1 MSWSKPIASDYSD
14 VDEAIEQLMAEMDRE
29 YNIISTANP
38 KAKPSNSSTM
48 PPPTTT
54 FIHVKRTNSNSAPN
68 PSSKYQKLDDDEA
81 DSFLSQRDMELFE
94 EMLYSQYMSTGDE
107 KEYAEGD
114 SSGSTNTTTV
124 DEGDEDEDGSDSEV
138 LPLPSCVPCA
148 SDSKRIRSSD
158 SALKNYAFDMPRM
171 SIGRCSSD
179 CGFGGN
185 CVGQTTIDEMATMVI
200 DFWDE
205 SDCEAPSS
213 QTRRVKVLKILRS
226 AFRPNDG
233 TFQFFAG
240 CKEKD
245 NRRVCEAG
253 FLILLGISNSPNAS
267 KAPGQWKRMKKYV
280 SSGKDA
286 AGIEY
291 KSQSEEKL
299 MKAESKGNKMKSAL
313 TFIEYFA
320 QEFGDT
326 IPGAEGNEVII
337 PLTIQ
342 NNNKLL
348 FHTLGGGKNVYV
360 APFVDLRSFWE
371 EYCAYHAHQQTQPSD
386 VAALSTFCAAFNVLS
401 ETKGIK
407 KLKAKGTFNTCEI
420 CNNASDLL
428 KNKSK
433 CIIIKVYPYVFI
445 I

>member
-1 MSWSKPIASDYSD
+1 MSWSKPIASNYSD
-14 VDEAIEQLMAEMDRE
+14 VDEAIEELMAEMDRK
-29 YNIISTANP
+29 YNIPSAANP
-38 KAKPSNSSTM
+38 IAKPSKSIM
-48 PPPTTT
+48 QQPLTTT
-54 FIHVKRTNSNSAPN
+54 IIPPKRTNSNSAPN
-68 PSSKYQKLDDDEA
+68 PSAAKYQKLDDDEA
-81 DSFLSQRDMELFE
+81 DSFLSQRDIEQFE
-94 EMLYSQYMSTGDE
+94 ELLYGQYMSTGDE
-107 KEYAEGD
+107 KEDAEAETAAEGD
-114 SSGSTNTTTV
+114 
-124 DEGDEDEDGSDSEV
+124 EDEDEDGSDTEV
-138 LPLPSCVPCA
+138 LPLPSCVPCV
-148 SDSKRIRSSD
+148 STSKGIRSSD

-171 SIGRCSSD
+171 SIGRCNSD

-185 CVGQTTIDEMATMVI
+185 CVGQTTIDEMAAMVI

-213 QTRRVKVLKILRS
+213 QTRRLKVLNILRS
-226 AFRPNDG
+226 GFKANDG
-233 TFQFFAG
+233 TFEFYAG

-267 KAPGQWKRMKKYV
+267 KAPGQWKRMKKYI
-280 SSGKDA
+280 SSGKYA

-291 KSQSEEKL
+291 KSQAEEKL
-299 MKAESKGNKMKSAL
+299 MKAENKGNKMKSAL

-326 IPGAEGNEVII
+326 IPGAEGNEIII
-337 PLTIQ
+337 PLTIT
-342 NNNKLL
+342 NNKLL
-348 FHTLGGGKNVYV
+348 FHILGGGKNVYV
-360 APFVDLRSFWE
+360 APFVDLKSFWE
-371 EYCAYHAHQQTQPSD
+371 EYCAYHAHQQTPPSD

-433 CIIIKVYPYVFI
+433 FIIIIVYHQYVFI

>member
-1 MSWSKPIASDYSD
+1 
-14 VDEAIEQLMAEMDRE
+14 
-29 YNIISTANP
+29 
-38 KAKPSNSSTM
+38 
-48 PPPTTT
+48 
-54 FIHVKRTNSNSAPN
+54 
-68 PSSKYQKLDDDEA
+68 
-81 DSFLSQRDMELFE
+81 
-94 EMLYSQYMSTGDE
+94 
-107 KEYAEGD
+107 
-114 SSGSTNTTTV
+114 
-124 DEGDEDEDGSDSEV
+124 
-138 LPLPSCVPCA
+138 
-148 SDSKRIRSSD
+148 
-158 SALKNYAFDMPRM
+158 M
-171 SIGRCSSD
+171 SIGRCNSF

-185 CVGQTTIDEMATMVI
+185 CVGQTTIYEMAALVI

-213 QTRRVKVLKILRS
+213 QTRRLKVLKILRS
-226 AFRPNDG
+226 AFKANDG

-267 KAPGQWKRMKKYV
+267 KAPGQWKRMKKYI

-291 KSQSEEKL
+291 KSQAEEKL

-337 PLTIQ
+337 PLTIT
-342 NNNKLL
+342 NNNKLM
-348 FHTLGGGKNVYV
+348 FHILGGGKNVYV
-360 APFVDLRSFWE
+360 APFVDLKSFWE
-371 EYCAYHAHQQTQPSD
+371 EYCAYHAHQQTPPSD

-433 CIIIKVYPYVFI
+433 CIIISMFL
-445 I
+445 